1 MPDTYKIL
9 KNVGYYLL
17 LTKYINFI
25 RSLKLSSIISSV
37 KWKR

>member
-17 LTKYINFI
+17 IKYINFI
-25 RSLKLSSIISSV
+25 RSLKLSSIILSV